1 MTSDYTRNL
10 GYSTLTP
17 AQFEKLHFA
26 TLEILERT
34 GVNIFHNEALE
45 LLKKAGARIQNGR
58 VYIPSHLVK
67 EALTAAPSSIH
78 ISNRSGNRAMTLEN
92 GRSYYG
98 TGSDTPNVYD
108 IHTKALRK
116 AVKQDVAN
124 AARLCD
130 ALPNIDFVMS
140 MGLVSDVPQDKSYVH
155 QFEAMVLHTEKPILY
170 TAGNLADL
178 KDIYNMAAAA
188 AGGEENL
195 QARPFVILYNEPNSP
210 LQHSA
215 EALDKLLFCAE
226 KRIPVIYAPAVV
238 MGASG
243 PVTPAGAV
251 AQANAEILSGLVIHQ
266 LKAKGAPFITGGGAP
281 PMDMRT
287 MVCSYGAPER
297 DLTCTALVA
306 LARYYDLP
314 VFTTAG
320 CSDAQVFDQQAGLEM
335 GFNLLISGLAGGN
348 LIHDIGYLGIGMT
361 ASLEAIVLCNEG
373 IGMMRRLLRGME
385 VNDRTLA
392 LDVINDVGP
401 GGDFLAEEHTVE
413 NFKNTISTPELLNR
427 MNYDN
432 WKNAGALT
440 FGEAANRKV
449 REILSFH
456 IEKPLPESVVL
467 RIKGISHDKIDW
479 S

>member
-1 MTSDYTRNL
+1 MRTDFTKNL

-17 AQFEKLHFA
+17 EQFDKIHFA
-26 TLEILERT
+26 TLEILEWV
-34 GVNIFHNEALE
+34 GVNVFHDEALG
-45 LLKKAGARIQNGR
+45 LLKKAGARVNGER
-58 VYIPSHLVK
+58 AFIPITLVK
-67 EALTAAPSSIH
+67 EALASAPSSIYVQ
-78 ISNRSGNRAMTLEN
+78 NRGGVRAMALEN

-108 IHTKALRK
+108 IHTKELRK
-116 AVKQDVAN
+116 AVKQDVIN

-140 MGLVSDVPQDKSYVH
+140 MGLVSDVPSEKGYVH
-155 QFEAMVLHTEKPILY
+155 QFEAMLLHTEKPILY
-170 TAGNLADL
+170 TAGNLR
-178 KDIYNMAAAA
+178 DITEIYEMACCA
-188 AGGEENL
+188 AGGEEIL
-195 QARPFVILYNEPNSP
+195 QERRFIILYDEPNSP
-210 LQHSA
+210 LQHTA
-215 EALDKLLFCAE
+215 EAVDKLLFCAE
-226 KRIPVIYAPAVV
+226 KRLPVIYVPAVI
-238 MGASG
+238 MGATG

-266 LKAKGAPFITGGGAP
+266 LKTKGAPFIAGGGAP
-281 PMDMRT
+281 PMDMRS

-348 LIHDIGYLGIGMT
+348 LIHDVGYLGIGMT
-361 ASLEAIVLCNEG
+361 ASLEAILLCDEG
-373 IGMMRRLLRGME
+373 IGMVRRLLRGME
-385 VNDRTLA
+385 VNDYTLA
-392 LDVINDVGP
+392 LDVIGEVGP
-401 GGDFLAEEHTVE
+401 GGDFLAEEHTAK
-413 NFKNTISTPELLNR
+413 NFRETISAPKLLNR

-432 WKNAGALT
+432 WKSAGALT

-449 REILSFH
+449 LDILANH
-456 IEKPLPESVVL
+456 KVKPLPDDVIVK
-467 RIKGISHDKIDW
+467 IKAISEG
-479 S
+479 